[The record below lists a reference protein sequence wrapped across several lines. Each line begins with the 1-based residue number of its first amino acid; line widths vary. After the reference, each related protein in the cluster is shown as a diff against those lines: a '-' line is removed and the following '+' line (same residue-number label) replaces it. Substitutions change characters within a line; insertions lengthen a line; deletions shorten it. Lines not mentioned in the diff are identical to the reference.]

1 MQLAQGA
8 LLDGGIVKIIEIIQR
23 ANSVSGL
30 EQALTDMRANES
42 HTAGD
47 QNIHAEK
54 ITGNRRTVE
63 GIGWGE

>member
-1 MQLAQGA
+1 MQFAQGI
-8 LLDGGIVKIIEIIQR
+8 LLDGRIIKIIEVIQS

-30 EQALTDMRANES
+30 EQALADMRANES

-63 GIGWGE
+63 GIG